1 MRSILCLVVSAALL
15 AVFVRDALAEG
26 DAALMP
32 KAEEQQLQPQHL
44 LAEGGD
50 VDVDV
55 TGDRV
60 RRQVGGFAV
69 GLGAF
74 GGRQGRDRFDPY
86 RGGPYCGGP
95 YCGPVYGGP
104 PGRRYAG
111 RFPGGFYGR

>member
-15 AVFVRDALAEG
+15 AVFVRDALAE
-26 DAALMP
+26 
-32 KAEEQQLQPQHL
+32 EQQQQPQQPQHL

-50 VDVDV
+50 VDVNV

-74 GGRQGRDRFDPY
+74 GGRQGRGRFDPY
-86 RGGPYCGGP
+86 RGGPYCGP
-95 YCGPVYGGP
+95 AYGGP

>member
-1 MRSILCLVVSAALL
+1 MRSILCLVVLAALL

-32 KAEEQQLQPQHL
+32 KAEEQQQQPQDL
-44 LAEGGD
+44 LAEGD

-55 TGDRV
+55 RGDRV

-74 GGRQGRDRFDPY
+74 GGRQGRGRFDPY
-86 RGGPYCGGP
+86 RGGP

-111 RFPGGFYGR
+111 SFPGGFYGR